1 MVSLDLSLKYFKG
14 TKKILFLSFISFIIL
29 LIFIQGVFVYSFQV
43 QEKEKNLAINHS
55 SGDALIDLSL
65 NARTSSQRINLLSN
79 VTSFASSLVSEE
91 IDWVGFFI
99 KSQCFLFSDYYDL
112 LFLDEILINTLLNHS
127 FGEHEMLIS
136 KQFAILNNLSINNEL
151 QIYGL
156 NYTVDALLTYSEFD
170 SIDAFLN
177 RDSYLS
183 GVSHRFSLEDIII
196 LNINSLTDPYFNET
210 LYGGTVSVRYNSEI
224 LQKNNPAR
232 SLRLSKQLDQK
243 VANQLWRLIAVSKG
257 YDVDFRLTEDF
268 AIVQEQVLFVMS
280 FYLLISI
287 PLIIASLVF
296 FIIILKSNRDIW
308 KQYVKQL
315 WIKGFSRK
323 KSYYLM
329 LQVFFIADLL
339 VVITFISLLL
349 LEAIIFGMLIDFSFL
364 LIVLDLM
371 LMLLILIIIQAREL
385 YFLCFPKEEYL
396 SLLVTGQK
404 DFQKKI
410 NYLDSKPKLSIK
422 RITFFCI
429 TASVGAILINYTNII
444 FWLQEKISMNS
455 FFALYGSNRVSVY
468 RISSW
473 IAWVGFLLLSIT
485 VIWAVLSTIS
495 FIGEKTSNLILFRR
509 NLKSKR
515 GLYTAVFKM
524 NLFKRKN
531 IGLVLFLMFFSFGIT
546 FMSINSYITESIFRS
561 NTSEVYGFGD
571 VAIVTIGNENYPM
584 LNETLNS
591 IINSPE
597 IESYT
602 LIYYDEVNL
611 TINNQIE
618 TLNLR
623 IIDPYSFPQFLE
635 KTGIYNLLEYQ
646 QMDDVFNKMKMYPN
660 SFVID
665 SGTFSKY
672 SLALENNLTIEGAI
686 DSTPFSINGTLAAV
700 SKFDITRPRGGV
712 YPYVL
717 ASFEAFSIPLSLNS
731 TTFIYL
737 EIGENANSKEFLQ
750 RIYNDFSI
758 PINMF
763 SIAIEKDPF
772 GVENSMIFIQIYSY
786 ITILLATIP
795 LILDLFY
802 SNMTTLS
809 LLHSKGHSIKQ
820 SLRILVYQLWLF
832 WLNYAMVGI
841 TTSFAIFALLRNYIP
856 YMFFGDYYAIHYDL
870 TTILIIILSSL
881 GCFIIV
887 IALSI
892 GVIYGPNLRNK
903 ILETATKPDMK
914 I

>member
-210 LYGGTVSVRYNSEI
+210 LYGGTVSVRYNSKI

-243 VANQLWRLIAVSKG
+243 VANQLWRLIAVSTG

-371 LMLLILIIIQAREL
+371 LMVIILIIIQAREL
-385 YFLCFPKEEYL
+385 YLLCFPKEEYL
-396 SLLVTGQK
+396 SLLVTGKK

-422 RITFFCI
+422 KIVFFCI
-429 TASVGAILINYTNII
+429 SASIGAILINYTNII
-444 FWLQEKISMNS
+444 FWLQEKMKINS
-455 FFALYGSNRVSVY
+455 FFALYRSNM
-468 RISSW
+468 ISSW
-473 IAWVGFLLLSIT
+473 IAWIGFLLLTISVVWLVISI
-485 VIWAVLSTIS
+485 IS
-495 FIGEKTSNLILFRR
+495 FIGEKISDFILFRR
-509 NLKSKR
+509 NLKNKR

-524 NLFKRKN
+524 NLFNRKN
-531 IGLVLFLMFFSFGIT
+531 IGLVLFLMFFSFGFT
-546 FMSINSYITESIFRS
+546 FMSINSYVTESIFGANS
-561 NTSEVYGFGD
+561 SEVFGFGD
-571 VAIVTIGNENYPM
+571 VAIVTIGNENFPM
-584 LNETLNS
+584 LNETLNN
-591 IINSPE
+591 IINLPE
-597 IESYT
+597 IESHT
-602 LIYYDEVNL
+602 FVYYEEVNL
-611 TINNQIE
+611 TVNNQIE

-635 KTGIYNLLEYQ
+635 KAGVYNLFEYQ
-646 QMDDVFNKMKMYPN
+646 KGDDVFDEMKIYPN
-660 SFVID
+660 SFIVD

-672 SLALENNLTIEGAI
+672 SLALENNLTIEGSI

-717 ASFEAFSIPLSLNS
+717 ASFEVFSIPLSLNS

-737 EIGENANSKEFLQ
+737 EIGENVNSKEFLQ

-763 SIAIEKDPF
+763 SVAIEKDPF

-802 SNMTTLS
+802 SNMTTLAK
-809 LLHSKGHSIKQ
+809 LFSKGHSIKQ
-820 SLRILVYQLWLF
+820 SLQILVYQLWLF
-832 WLNYAMVGI
+832 WLKYSIMGI
-841 TTSFAIFALLRNYIP
+841 ISSFAIFALLRNYIP
-856 YMFFGDYYAIHYDL
+856 YMFFGGYYAIHYDL
-870 TTILIIILSSL
+870 TTTLTIILSSL

-892 GVIYGPNLRNK
+892 GVIYGPNLRKK
-903 ILETATKPDMK
+903 ILETATRSEMK